1 MKDEL
6 HDFVKLLEEY
16 RAEGQELETLLRVEP
31 VRHLSLPLCHET
43 CAELRAMAE
52 VFQCDEAL
60 LASAILRG
68 ALRHMQLHLNDDL
81 DALAA
86 LARDR
91 LCSPCE
97 DASEAI

>member
-1 MKDEL
+1 MNDEL
-6 HDFVKLLEEY
+6 HDFVKQLEEH
-16 RAEGQELETLLRVEP
+16 RAEGLELGALLQVDA
-31 VRHLSLPLCHET
+31 VRQLSLPLCHET

-52 VFQCDEAL
+52 VFQCDEAQ
-60 LASAILRG
+60 LAGVILRC

-91 LCSPCE
+91 LNSPCE